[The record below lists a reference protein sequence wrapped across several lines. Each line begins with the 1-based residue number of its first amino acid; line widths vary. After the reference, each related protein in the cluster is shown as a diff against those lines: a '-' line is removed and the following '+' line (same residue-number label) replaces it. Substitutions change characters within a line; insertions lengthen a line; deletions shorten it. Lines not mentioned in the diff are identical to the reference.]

1 MGSISR
7 HLLLLIPIGILL
19 TLPVMTVWSADEDIG
34 SSVYLVFDPETGE
47 FVTEVD
53 PDIVNKDKLDYE
65 LGRASGVI
73 DHTPPPA
80 SGTAASTVTQTATA
94 EVPATTDSGSGISA
108 IWIGSIIALGLVGG
122 ILAFRKKS

>member
-7 HLLLLIPIGILL
+7 NLLLLIPIGIML

-53 PDIVNKDKLDYE
+53 SDIVKQDRLDYE
-65 LGRASGVI
+65 LGRATGVI
-73 DHTPPPA
+73 DHTSPPD
-80 SGTAASTVTQTATA
+80 SGTAASTVAQAATA
-94 EVPATTDSGSGISA
+94 DVPAATDSGPVISA
-108 IWIGSIIALGLVGG
+108 IWIGVIIALGLVGG
-122 ILAFRKKS
+122 IMVFRKKS